1 MKLKS
6 TLPEAEEQKILDDEM
21 SDFEFCSY
29 QSQLK
34 GDPYYA
40 MWMADVEQ
48 DAAREM
54 GILPGIGDK

>member
-29 QSQLK
+29 QRTLK
-34 GDPYYA
+34 ADPEYVKWLA
-40 MWMADVEQ
+40 ETAAKDV
-48 DAAREM
+48 
-54 GILPGIGDK
+54 